1 MKAAK
6 TIRKVYKKLVASI
19 LLIAMLLTS
28 IEGFGNILKNESVE
42 GFQGDMVFP
51 VYLFDYTQNEIN
63 NGKLVKFGGSQYD
76 YEWNRCD
83 GHLSLQGGKPG
94 YAVPGIVEEKLVNGL
109 PVFKESCS
117 DLFSL
122 NPASGKTVVY
132 SSSSNTKQVGL
143 QFYKENGYYVVN
155 SGQYGY
161 TYNQN
166 TGIIERGYGNGG
178 FWPFGTGNGDNQ
190 YYFGMNFNV
199 NFNVSENGK
208 SSDGSDTVFEFSGDD
223 DFWVF
228 IDQKLVLDLGGIHKT
243 VYGKLDFYHDSSYIS
258 NVTDFEYGG
267 APQTQTLSALMGYE
281 NKAEMLKDLSSG
293 EHTLSV
299 FYLERGSYASNCMI
313 KFNFTNVSS
322 TIPTDVNF
330 TKVDYN
336 DASLEGAEFGLYSA
350 VGGEE
355 PDYSKE
361 PEYRATSTGEEENNV
376 CFKNV
381 VAGQYYLKEIS
392 APAGYDKDNK
402 SYLVTVTNGTSKVED
417 GKYVT
422 TEGSF
427 SIKDG
432 DEEIVKLINYPESE
446 VVVNADKTAVIND
459 WNDREYK
466 ITLSGEAYVQSV
478 EDEIVSENRKN
489 PINLVLTFD
498 MSRSMLFPAELTNGM
513 ECKKSKLNSN
523 NVYYYIDDTSN
534 ATVYTVKYRNN
545 KWQKRDASSSD
556 NNAWSDL
563 DNSKR
568 VYFTASSNKT
578 RLEVLKNAACTMV
591 DELPEGST
599 VSIVT
604 FANNEDV
611 NKIVT
616 KNVAVTETNRDE
628 IKKKINDLKVSGS
641 GGTDQLVGLK
651 LAQKVLEEEIKN
663 QNSSYV
669 VFLSDGCLN
678 SGDSGT
684 GLDDIYKTAN
694 AIKESKAT
702 IFSIGLAL
710 KLGGKTADAEAML
723 KNIASPKKENA
734 SEKYYFDASS
744 EDTLTDV
751 MKEIVTTAVELSK
764 PVYVTV
770 YPKYDVVD
778 VIDARFELA
787 EGEAERL
794 VEETQAV
801 ISKDIQNG
809 TTKIEWFDVE
819 QSHEISFLVV
829 AKEEYLGGNAVETN
843 LEYKISTEYNGKSY
857 EKTVES
863 PKVNVKIDLVANDY
877 EDVVFLGES
886 LKEYF
891 TSEKHDGMM
900 GCPSGVDSDWMT
912 KDVKYATYQWYEYNP
927 GKGEWEKID
936 DTGIADK
943 VATSLS
949 TMTFK
954 CVTTVIPKVE
964 DTEQDAVD
972 TAKSQKEGTS
982 FEDMFAKEDGQCE
995 ATGTYI
1001 VKVVAGEI
1009 TISKEIDR
1017 EYLDNVP
1024 YTSEEKE
1031 AIEAYQTVVFTV
1043 KRFAKGTT
1051 DFSGKPL
1058 EEYEVA
1064 INPSADKNYV
1074 TLTNLWI
1081 GEYVIE
1087 EQTDWSFK
1095 YNQEEEFAKKNLITI
1110 GKRDDNGMPVNY
1122 DVEVSFKNFLKN
1134 KIIFSDSCN
1143 VKNVFKEKW
1152 WKNEENN

>member
-63 NGKLVKFGGSQYD
+63 DGKDVKFGGSQYD
-76 YEWNRCD
+76 KPWNRCD
-83 GHLSLQGGKPG
+83 GHKSLQGGKPG

-122 NPASGKTVVY
+122 NPAPGKTVIC
-132 SSSSNTKQVGL
+132 SEASNTKQVGL

-208 SSDGSDTVFEFSGDD
+208 SSDGSETVFEFSGDD
-223 DFWVF
+223 DVWVF

-258 NVTDFEYGG
+258 NVTDFEYDG

-281 NKAEMLKDLSSG
+281 SQAEMLKDLSSG

-313 KFNFTNVSS
+313 KFNFTNVTS

-330 TKVDYN
+330 TKMN
-336 DASLEGAEFGLYSA
+336 AKGESLEGAEFGLYATSD
-350 VGGEE
+350 GKE
-355 PDYSKE
+355 PDYNKE
-361 PEYRATSTGEEENNV
+361 PEYRAISAKEDENNV

-381 VAGQYYLKEIS
+381 VAGQYYLKEIN
-392 APAGYDKDNK
+392 APTGYDKDNK
-402 SYLVTVTNGTSKVED
+402 GYLVTVTNGTSKVVN
-417 GKYVT
+417 GKYIT

-427 SIKDG
+427 TIKDG
-432 DEEIVKLINYPESE
+432 ENVVTKLINYPESK
-446 VVVNADKTAVIND
+446 VIVNADKTAVIND
-459 WNDREYK
+459 WDKREYK
-466 ITLSGEAYVQSV
+466 ITLSGEVYTQQIT
-478 EDEIVSENRKN
+478 EEIISEKKEN
-489 PINLVLTFD
+489 PINLILSFD
-498 MSRSMLFPAELTNGM
+498 MSRSMLFPAELVKYK
-513 ECKKSKLNSN
+513 ECKKADLEEGTT
-523 NVYYYIDDTSN
+523 YYYIDNTSN
-534 ATVYTVKYRNN
+534 ATVYTVQYKKN
-545 KWQKRDASSSD
+545 KGWRKRDASSKD
-556 NNAWSDL
+556 GEWKEL
-563 DNSKR
+563 DDSKR
-568 VYFTASSNKT
+568 VYFTASNNTT

-591 DELPEGST
+591 DELPEGSM

-604 FANNEDV
+604 FANNKDV

-616 KNVAVTETNRDE
+616 KNVAVTETKRDE
-628 IKKKINDLKVSGS
+628 IKKEINDLKVSGS

-684 GLDDIYKTAN
+684 GLDDIYETAN
-694 AIKESKAT
+694 VIKKSKAT

-710 KLGGKTADAEAML
+710 KLGGKTADAEEML

-734 SEKYYFDASS
+734 SEKYYFDAAS

-764 PVYVTV
+764 PVSVTV
-770 YPKYDVVD
+770 YPKYNVVD
-778 VIDARFELA
+778 VIDSRFKLA
-787 EGEAERL
+787 DGEMERL
-794 VEETQAV
+794 VNDTKAV

-809 TTKIEWFDVE
+809 TTKIQWNDLEG
-819 QSHEISFLVV
+819 SHKISFIVV

-843 LEYKISTEYNGKSY
+843 QEYKVSTEYNGKTY

-863 PKVNVKIDLVANDY
+863 PKVNVKIELTAKDFSDT
-877 EDVVFLGES
+877 VFLGEA
-886 LKEYF
+886 LKDYF

-900 GCPSGVDSDWMT
+900 GIPVDGSLDWKT
-912 KDVKYATYQWYEYNP
+912 KDVKSITYQWFEYNRN
-927 GKGEWEKID
+927 
-936 DTGIADK
+936 TGNWDPISDGFISNK
-943 VATSLS
+943 VATELS
-949 TMTFK
+949 DMEFK
-954 CVTTVIPKVE
+954 CVTTVVPKVA
-964 DTEQDAVD
+964 DTDADAVN
-972 TAKSQKEGTS
+972 AAASQKEGTS
-982 FEDMFAKEDGQCE
+982 FEDMFAKKNGRCE
-995 ATGTYI
+995 VTGNYI
-1001 VKVVAGEI
+1001 VKVIAGEL
-1009 TISKEIDR
+1009 TIVKNIDR
-1017 EYLDNVP
+1017 AYLDNVP
-1024 YTSEEKE
+1024 YTKEEKE

-1043 KRFAKGTT
+1043 KRFEKGTT

-1064 INPSADKNYV
+1064 INPSAEQNFV
-1074 TLTNLWI
+1074 TLTNLWA

-1095 YNQEEEFAKKNLITI
+1095 YIQDNEFAEKNQITI
-1110 GKRDDNGMPVNY
+1110 GKRDESGNPIHY
-1122 DVEVSFKNFLKN
+1122 DVEVCFENFLKN
-1134 KIIFSDSCN
+1134 KIVFSDSCN
-1143 VKNVFKEKW
+1143 EKNVFKEKW
-1152 WKNEENN
+1152 WKNEKNN

>member
-42 GFQGDMVFP
+42 GFQRDMVFP

-63 NGKLVKFGGSQYD
+63 NGKDVKFGGSQYD
-76 YEWNRCD
+76 HPWNRCD
-83 GHLSLQGGKPG
+83 GHLSYQGGKPG

-122 NPASGKTVVY
+122 NPAPGKTVIC
-132 SSSSNTKQVGL
+132 SEASNTKQVGL

-155 SGQYGY
+155 SGEYGY

-223 DFWVF
+223 DVWVF

-243 VYGKLDFYHDSSYIS
+243 VSGELNFFEDKSYIS

-281 NKAEMLKDLSSG
+281 SQAEMLKDLSSG

-299 FYLERGSYASNCMI
+299 FYLERGAYASNCKI
-313 KFNFTNVSS
+313 KFNFTNVTS

-330 TKVDYN
+330 TKMN
-336 DASLEGAEFGLYSA
+336 AKGESLEGAEFGLYATSD
-350 VGGEE
+350 GKE
-355 PDYSKE
+355 PDYNKE
-361 PEYRATSTGEEENNV
+361 PEYRATSAKEDENNV

-402 SYLVTVTNGTSKVED
+402 GYLVTVTNGTSKVEN
-417 GKYVT
+417 GKYIT

-427 SIKDG
+427 TIKDG
-432 DEEIVKLINYPESE
+432 ENEVTKLINYPESK
-446 VVVNADKTAVIND
+446 VIVNADKTAVIND
-459 WNDREYK
+459 WDKREYK
-466 ITLSGEAYVQSV
+466 ITLSGEVYTQQIT
-478 EDEIVSENRKN
+478 EEIISEEKEN
-489 PINLVLTFD
+489 PINLILSFD
-498 MSRSMLFPAELTNGM
+498 MSRSMLFPAELVKYK
-513 ECKKSKLNSN
+513 ECEKADLDKKTT
-523 NVYYYIDDTSN
+523 YYYIDDSSN
-534 ATVYTVKYRNN
+534 ATVYSVQYKG
-545 KWQKRDASSSD
+545 KEWKKRDASSKD
-556 NNAWSDL
+556 GEWKEL
-563 DNSKR
+563 DDSKR
-568 VYFTASSNKT
+568 VYFIASNNTT

-591 DELPEGST
+591 DALPKGST

-604 FANNEDV
+604 FANYEDV
-611 NKIVT
+611 NKTV
-616 KNVAVTETNRDE
+616 VAAASVNEDGKAE
-628 IKKKINDLKVSGS
+628 IINEINGLDVSQK
-641 GGTDQLVGLK
+641 GGTNQLIGLE
-651 LAQKVLEEEIKN
+651 LAKDVLDEKIKN
-663 QNSSYV
+663 QNPSFV
-669 VFLSDGCLN
+669 VLLSDGCLN
-678 SGDSGT
+678 GGGENTLSDIGKT
-684 GLDDIYKTAN
+684 ADDIK
-694 AIKESKAT
+694 KSGAT

-710 KLGGKTADAEAML
+710 KLGGKTADAEEML

-744 EDTLTDV
+744 EETLTAV
-751 MKEIVTTAVELSK
+751 MKNIVTTAVELSK
-764 PVYVTV
+764 PVSETV
-770 YPKYDVVD
+770 YPKYNVVD
-778 VIDARFELA
+778 VIDSRFELA
-787 EGEAERL
+787 DGEMERL
-794 VEETQAV
+794 VKDTKAV

-809 TTKIEWFDVE
+809 TTKIQWNDLER
-819 QSHEISFLVV
+819 SHKISFIIV

-843 LEYKISTEYNGKSY
+843 QEYKVSTEQNGKAY
-857 EKTVES
+857 EKTVVS
-863 PKVNVKIDLVANDY
+863 PKVNVKIELKAKDFSDT
-877 EDVVFLGES
+877 VFLGEA
-886 LKEYF
+886 LKDYF
-891 TSEKHDGMM
+891 TAEKHDGMM
-900 GCPSGVDSDWMT
+900 GIPVAGSSDWKT
-912 KDVKYATYQWYEYNP
+912 KDVKSITYQWLEYNRN
-927 GKGEWEKID
+927 
-936 DTGIADK
+936 TGNWDPISDSSISNK
-943 VATSLS
+943 VATELS
-949 TMTFK
+949 DMEFK
-954 CVTTVIPKVE
+954 CVTTVVPKVA
-964 DTEQDAVD
+964 DTDVDAVN
-972 TAKSQKEGTS
+972 AAASQKEGTS
-982 FEDMFAKEDGQCE
+982 FEDMFAKEDGKCE
-995 ATGTYI
+995 VTGNYTVHVIAGELTI
-1001 VKVVAGEI
+1001 VKN
-1009 TISKEIDR
+1009 IDR
-1017 EYLDNVP
+1017 AYLDNVP
-1024 YTSEEKE
+1024 YTKEEKE

-1043 KRFAKGTT
+1043 KRFEKGTT
-1051 DFSGKPL
+1051 DFEGKPL

-1064 INPSADKNYV
+1064 INPSAEQNFV
-1074 TLTNLWI
+1074 TLTNLWV

-1095 YNQEEEFAKKNLITI
+1095 YIQENEFAKKNQITI
-1110 GKRDDNGMPVNY
+1110 GKRDENGNPINY
-1122 DVEVSFKNFLKN
+1122 DVEVTFSNFLKN

-1152 WKNEENN
+1152 WKNEKNN

>member
-63 NGKLVKFGGSQYD
+63 DGKDVKFGGSQYD
-76 YEWNRCD
+76 KPWNRCD
-83 GHLSLQGGKPG
+83 GHLSFQGGKLG
-94 YAVPGIVEEKLVNGL
+94 YAVPGIVEDKLVNGL

-122 NPASGKTVVY
+122 NPAPGKTVIC
-132 SSSSNTKQVGL
+132 SEDSNTKQVGL

-155 SGQYGY
+155 SGEYGY

-199 NFNVSENGK
+199 NFNVSENGI
-208 SSDGSDTVFEFSGDD
+208 SSDGKATVFEFSGDD
-223 DFWVF
+223 DVWVF

-258 NVTDFEYGG
+258 NVTDFEYDG
-267 APQTQTLSALMGYE
+267 APQDQKLSALMGYE
-281 NKAEMLKDLSSG
+281 SQAEMLKDLSSG

-313 KFNFTNVSS
+313 KFNFTNVTS

-330 TKVDYN
+330 TKMN
-336 DASLEGAEFGLYSA
+336 AKGESLEGAEFGLYATSD
-350 VGGEE
+350 GKE
-355 PDYSKE
+355 PDYNKE
-361 PEYRATSTGEEENNV
+361 PEYRATSAKEDENNV

-381 VAGQYYLKEIS
+381 VAGQYYLKEIN
-392 APAGYDKDNK
+392 APTGYDKDNK
-402 SYLVTVTNGTSKVED
+402 GYLVTVTNGTSKVEN
-417 GKYVT
+417 GKYIT

-427 SIKDG
+427 TIKDG
-432 DEEIVKLINYPESE
+432 ENEVTKLINYPESK
-446 VVVNADKTAVIND
+446 VIVNADKTAVIND
-459 WNDREYK
+459 WDKREYK
-466 ITLSGEAYVQSV
+466 ITLSGEVYTQQIT
-478 EDEIVSENRKN
+478 EEIISEEKEN
-489 PINLVLTFD
+489 PINLILSFD
-498 MSRSMLFPAELTNGM
+498 MSRSMLFPAELTKYM
-513 ECKKSKLNSN
+513 ECKKSKLNN
-523 NVYYYIDDTSN
+523 ENVYYYIDNTSN

-563 DNSKR
+563 DNNKR
-568 VYFTASSNKT
+568 VYFTASSDIT

-604 FANNEDV
+604 FAKDKDVKQTVVTAATVNESG
-611 NKIVT
+611 K
-616 KNVAVTETNRDE
+616 AE
-628 IKKKINDLKVSGS
+628 IKEKIEGLNVSQK
-641 GGTDQLVGLK
+641 GGTNQLIGLE
-651 LAQKVLEEEIKN
+651 LAKKVLDEKIKN
-663 QNSSYV
+663 QNPSFV
-669 VFLSDGCLN
+669 VLLSDGCLN
-678 SGDSGT
+678 SDGT
-684 GLDDIYKTAN
+684 SLDDIYETAKE
-694 AIKESKAT
+694 IKESSTT

-710 KLGGKTADAEAML
+710 KLGGKTDDAEDML

-744 EDTLTDV
+744 GETLTTV
-751 MKEIVTTAVELSK
+751 MKNIVTTAVELSK
-764 PVYVTV
+764 PISVTV
-770 YPKYDVVD
+770 YPKYNVVD
-778 VIDARFELA
+778 VIDSRFELA
-787 EGEAERL
+787 DGEMERL
-794 VEETQAV
+794 VKDTKAV

-809 TTKIEWFDVE
+809 TTKIQWNDLEG
-819 QSHEISFLVV
+819 SHKISFIVV

-843 LEYKISTEYNGKSY
+843 QEYKVSTEYNGKTY

-863 PKVNVKIDLVANDY
+863 PKVNVKIELTAKDFSDT
-877 EDVVFLGES
+877 VFLGEA
-886 LKEYF
+886 LKDYF

-900 GCPSGVDSDWMT
+900 GIPVAA
-912 KDVKYATYQWYEYNP
+912 KDVKSITYQWFEYNRN
-927 GKGEWEKID
+927 
-936 DTGIADK
+936 TGNWDPISDGFISNK
-943 VATSLS
+943 VATELS
-949 TMTFK
+949 DMEFK
-954 CVTTVIPKVE
+954 CVTTVVPMVA
-964 DTEQDAVD
+964 DTDADAVK
-972 TAKSQKEGTS
+972 AAASQKEGTS
-982 FEDMFAKEDGQCE
+982 FKDMFAKEDGRCE
-995 ATGTYI
+995 VTGNYI
-1001 VKVVAGEI
+1001 VKVIAGEL
-1009 TISKEIDR
+1009 TIVKNIDR
-1017 EYLDNVP
+1017 AYLDNVP
-1024 YTSEEKE
+1024 YTKEEKE

-1043 KRFAKGTT
+1043 KRFEKGTT
-1051 DFSGKPL
+1051 DFSVKPL

-1064 INPSADKNYV
+1064 INPSAEQNFV
-1074 TLTNLWI
+1074 TLTNLWA

-1095 YNQEEEFAKKNLITI
+1095 YIQDNEFAKKNQITI
-1110 GKRDDNGMPVNY
+1110 GKRDESGNPIHY
-1122 DVEVSFKNFLKN
+1122 DVEVCFENFLKN
-1134 KIIFSDSCN
+1134 KIVFSDSCN

-1152 WKNEENN
+1152 WKNEKNN